1 MFTSRSLCV
10 FLCFCLC
17 FVRASDHPMIP
28 SHKRFTH
35 YSYLRAAYRLRATYI
50 ASNCMLK
57 SLQTESQ
64 TAEWPL
70 EVLYRAVGIAVQK
83 GGYCVL
89 HRVHALP
96 MSGMGVLTSH
106 TRLSTVLIRYPK
118 RQGAVRVRAASR
130 SLFWFRQTSKARASP
145 SGTSTTWSCTWFGP
159 ALVAWCSSTT
169 STVTHSVLSRVG
181 LRSG

>member
-1 MFTSRSLCV
+1 
-10 FLCFCLC
+10 
-17 FVRASDHPMIP
+17 
-28 SHKRFTH
+28 
-35 YSYLRAAYRLRATYI
+35 
-50 ASNCMLK
+50 MLK

-106 TRLSTVLIRYPK
+106 TRLSTVLIR
-118 RQGAVRVRAASR
+118 
-130 SLFWFRQTSKARASP
+130 
-145 SGTSTTWSCTWFGP
+145 
-159 ALVAWCSSTT
+159 
-169 STVTHSVLSRVG
+169 
-181 LRSG
+181 